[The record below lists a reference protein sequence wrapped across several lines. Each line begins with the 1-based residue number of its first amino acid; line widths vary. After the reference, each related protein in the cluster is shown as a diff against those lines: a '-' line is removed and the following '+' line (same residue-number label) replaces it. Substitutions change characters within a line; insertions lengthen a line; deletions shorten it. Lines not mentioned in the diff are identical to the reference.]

1 MALKS
6 KEWFYKQCLNEIKHY
21 TPNSHMAWVVVE
33 KGVGQS
39 DGTRGHVTQA
49 VGVAQQFLKAHPR
62 HIDRIKSTDP
72 TKPYDVVHDAALRND
87 LTTWIANQNGSFGR
101 AAYGYS
107 YDSFKKNTTATL
119 GGTRTGGGGADDE
132 FKRVIRLMAE
142 YL

>member
-6 KEWFYKQCLNEIKHY
+6 KEWSYKQCLNEIKNH

-49 VGVAQQFLKAHPR
+49 VGVAQQFLEAHPQ
-62 HIDRIKSTDP
+62 HIDRIKSADP
-72 TKPYDVVHDAALRND
+72 TKPYDVAHDAILRND

-101 AAYGYS
+101 SAYGYS